1 MNKST
6 QDAGIPVLTEIIE
19 LPQNEPE
26 VLEATVPEP
35 AATFADVE
43 AAPQESS
50 TPPINGWLDEEWT
63 RLEQKISVRTLAQL
77 QERIDPVFEQHIR
90 DSLAASVENA
100 VAEIRSNLQLTLEQL
115 VRDAVAQEI
124 ESRTVHLVCA

>member
-26 VLEATVPEP
+26 VLEAAPEP
-35 AATFADVE
+35 AATFADGE
-43 AAPQESS
+43 DASQESS
-50 TPPINGWLDEEWT
+50 TPPIDGWLDEEWT

-77 QERIDPVFEQHIR
+77 QERIDPVLEQHIR

-100 VAEIRSNLQLTLEQL
+100 VAEIRGNLQLTLEQL

-124 ESRTVHLVCA
+124 ENMQFSKR